1 MGELKDLDDFYPPLD
16 LSIFFSFLLSSS
28 FLFLLHPQK
37 QPQNLIN
44 EPRCRGCGTAIGD
57 WAAAVAPSIKKE
69 WRQLVT
75 IGAEGFYSDSDPRA
89 SANPGGRGSWA
100 GNEGQSF
107 VRDHAAMDFM
117 SIHMWPDNWKTPNSE
132 FVKTWLAAHV
142 ADAAAAKKPL
152 LLEGNK
158 RKERRLSPLP
168 LFPPLSISSLSP
180 NTTNKHKKQ
189 TKTTPNNNNKQSTAS
204 GSSRRKERT
213 SGPATRSTPRR
224 STPPSPRPRAAAL
237 SRAACSGS

>member
-100 GNEGQSF
+100 GNEGLCRWIWHQRP
-107 VRDHAAMDFM
+107 VRILHAWHG
-117 SIHMWPDNWKTPNSE
+117 SHPGRRY
-132 FVKTWLAAHV
+132 AHRGRHGKCE
-142 ADAAAAKKPL
+142 APHCQH
-152 LLEGNK
+152 NK
-158 RKERRLSPLP
+158 RRGTDTGGLGNGRPCRRCWDKRKFQHLP
-168 LFPPLSISSLSP
+168 EWRGGD
-180 NTTNKHKKQ
+180 
-189 TKTTPNNNNKQSTAS
+189 A
-204 GSSRRKERT
+204 
-213 SGPATRSTPRR
+213 
-224 STPPSPRPRAAAL
+224 
-237 SRAACSGS
+237 